1 MDSITNTLTKA
12 YSIIEEGGQPL
23 APETICIQCMFLS
36 PAHISAFHND
46 ELYLEYI
53 RNLVRERFNVSFPE
67 EKACFDQYFADCI
80 QLKEQLELHKN
91 FNKDIW
97 ITYTSSLLEA
107 LKTPY
112 YSAYSMTL
120 LTLESCFMNT
130 QLFEKV
136 QKAFYSVLIKSS
148 EKKQLI
154 IKKIIEHAPN
164 YKKYSFITEELLA
177 EILIN
182 TLALF
187 GDEKEYWLDSVASL
201 LEIKL
206 ETNSPNTHKDT
217 LSLLAAFF
225 VREQQFLEAVSPE
238 DLSSFSSYFAARTI
252 WFTTHKNVVK
262 DSTDTATAGISSSI
276 DIDSA
281 YVDSEFLNTYAY
293 NMTTRIYHTN
303 PAIGSGINFDF
314 TKEVPSSDWRR
325 WCR

>member
-23 APETICIQCMFLS
+23 APETICIQYMFLS
-36 PAHISAFHND
+36 PAHISAFRND

-67 EKACFDQYFADCI
+67 EKAYFDQYFADCI

-97 ITYTSSLLEA
+97 LTYTTSLLEA

-130 QLFEKV
+130 KLFEKV

-187 GDEKEYWLDSVASL
+187 GDEKEYWLASFINLFDKSCTTLAIPPTILGGYSQVSINIFIKKLTPFYFYL
-201 LEIKL
+201 LVF
-206 ETNSPNTHKDT
+206 TFFFQ
-217 LSLLAAFF
+217 LLYIIL
-225 VREQQFLEAVSPE
+225 QQ
-238 DLSSFSSYFAARTI
+238 
-252 WFTTHKNVVK
+252 K
-262 DSTDTATAGISSSI
+262 
-276 DIDSA
+276 
-281 YVDSEFLNTYAY
+281 
-293 NMTTRIYHTN
+293 
-303 PAIGSGINFDF
+303 
-314 TKEVPSSDWRR
+314 
-325 WCR
+325 